1 MKLIMS
7 INRDKS
13 EIAQSFRNLLQK
25 ADEMALNKKQDDLI
39 EKFNLDEDTENS
51 TEVNNYESKASS
63 KDRLG
68 ISNIKRIPENPFILN
83 NKVKSDE
90 YLKNRKELIIKLSI
104 ILNKHIHYWLRK
116 EMPKFSK
123 LQLEKHI
130 YSLLHHLKK

>member
-1 MKLIMS
+1 MS

-13 EIAQSFRNLLQK
+13 EIAESFKHLLQK
-25 ADEMALNKKQDDLI
+25 ADEMALNKKKDDLI
-39 EKFNLDEDTENS
+39 EKFNLDENDRSS
-51 TEVNNYESKASS
+51 TEVNNDKSKVSP

-83 NKVKSDE
+83 NKVKNEE

-104 ILNKHIHYWLRK
+104 ILNKHIHYWLHK
-116 EMPKFSK
+116 EMPQFSK

-130 YSLLHHLKK
+130 YSLLKHLKK

>member
-1 MKLIMS
+1 MS

-13 EIAQSFRNLLQK
+13 EIAESFRHLLQK
-25 ADEMALNKKQDDLI
+25 ADEMALNKKKDDLI
-39 EKFNLDEDTENS
+39 EKFNLDENDKNNTK
-51 TEVNNYESKASS
+51 VNNDESKVSS

-83 NKVKSDE
+83 KVKSEE

-104 ILNKHIHYWLRK
+104 ILNKHIHYWLQK

-123 LQLEKHI
+123 LQLERHI
-130 YSLLHHLKK
+130 YTLLKHLKK

>member
-1 MKLIMS
+1 MS

-13 EIAQSFRNLLQK
+13 EIAESFKHLLQK
-25 ADEMALNKKQDDLI
+25 ADEMALDNKKDDLI
-39 EKFNLDEDTENS
+39 ERFNLEKNDKYLSETNS
-51 TEVNNYESKASS
+51 NQSKISS

-68 ISNIKRIPENPFILN
+68 ISNIKRIPKNPFSLN
-83 NKVKSDE
+83 KKIKSDE

-104 ILNKHIHYWLRK
+104 ILNKHIHYWLEK

-130 YSLLHHLKK
+130 NSLLKHLKK